1 MSESAAALRNFGGEG
16 MEDEEIIALYW
27 QRSEDA
33 IYETNA
39 KYGRLCRS
47 IAYNVLGS
55 REDCEECVNDAYF
68 AVWNAIP
75 EQRPARFAAFLGRIT
90 RNLALKRYEYLTAE
104 KRNPAAA
111 VSLSELSD
119 CVSGREGPEDAA
131 EARRVEA
138 AISRF
143 LSALEEHKR
152 VVFLRRYWYF
162 DSIQSISDKTGFSH
176 GKVKSMLH
184 QTRRRLREYLES
196 EGIDV

>member
-1 MSESAAALRNFGGEG
+1 
-16 MEDEEIIALYW
+16 MEDQQIIALYW
-27 QRSEDA
+27 SRDPQA
-33 IYETNA
+33 IDHSSR
-39 KYGRLCRS
+39 KYG
-47 IAYNVLGS
+47 AYLFTVAQRILSS

-75 EQRPARFAAFLGRIT
+75 EQCPARFAAFLGRIT

-111 VSLSELSD
+111 VSLSELAD